1 MDTQTKQVVGRGC
14 KRKEDGRQT
23 INGPGKRLKYTDDA
37 TIYELLNGSSLPPIS
52 LCSCSKD
59 VAEVHG
65 VLAAARRRSLTTQDY
80 TQRPLKADS
89 LASIQPNHPSGG
101 RDGIETKARGR

>member
-1 MDTQTKQVVGRGC
+1 MDPTTVPRDNDSERPVRGVLPFSTF
-14 KRKEDGRQT
+14 K
-23 INGPGKRLKYTDDA
+23 
-37 TIYELLNGSSLPPIS
+37 LLNGSSLPSIS

-65 VLAAARRRSLTTQDY
+65 VLAAAHRRSLTTQDY
-80 TQRPLKADS
+80 TQRPLKADP

-101 RDGIETKARGR
+101 RDGIETKGNVPRSHSTSD